1 MLMCA
6 VFVIPL
12 SGYLADGCL
21 IIYVVFILKM
31 LLYIIGFCKIKVD
44 AQLKSVTTSSDG
56 NSNVVAELF

>member
-1 MLMCA
+1 MLICA

-31 LLYIIGFCKIKVD
+31 LLYIIGFFKIKVD
-44 AQLKSVTTSSDG
+44 AKCNYKLWWK
-56 NSNVVAELF
+56 